1 MKKKFLAVL
10 LSASMAATVLAG
22 CGGSDSGTTSDQG
35 AADAA
40 AGSEAENADAQSGDE
55 AGADDSAQADQAA
68 DAQTDAGEE
77 TKGAGDAIVTEP
89 TELTYIFAD
98 GDEGAKASMN
108 EIVEKFNETY
118 PDITVTIE
126 PGNGGAYS
134 EFIKTKDS
142 VGEFPDVMEMRDT
155 AMYVRAGK
163 LEPLPDDIVALFR
176 TTTEF
181 DGKVYTAPLG
191 GENTNGIIYNK
202 AYFDEN
208 GWTEPATYDEFITL
222 CQNIK
227 DKGDMAPLVV
237 GGQDIWHMGFWFHKA
252 YNDQVLSKDVD
263 FIKHCYEGTKDFS
276 DETFK
281 ATFEELQTIMQY
293 AQEGWV
299 STPDAQITTFLVNDM
314 AAMMYSGTHMFSQI
328 AQADPEFE
336 MGWFAVSSPDG
347 KTRLV
352 GGGGA
357 GGLAISAESAK
368 DPNKKAAAEEFIR
381 FFYAPENYKIY
392 CETLSAIPSI
402 VADPGLDVLD
412 VFQEVIDANAS
423 ADDLAPMW
431 NGRVGENE
439 LPPDFRNFTYKTL
452 IEVLQG
458 TRDID
463 SACEELNKTWQVSSE
478 SFNPVTG
485 VGIE

>member
-1 MKKKFLAVL
+1 MKKKLLAVI
-10 LSASMAATVLAG
+10 LSSAMMAATLAG
-22 CGGSDSGTTSDQG
+22 CGGNADSAPVDNAAQTNTDDG
-35 AADAA
+35 AADDAA
-40 AGSEAENADAQSGDE
+40 ADNAEAPAAEDGATEEGAASGDSIV
-55 AGADDSAQADQAA
+55 SA
-68 DAQTDAGEE
+68 
-77 TKGAGDAIVTEP
+77 P

-108 EIVEKFNETY
+108 EIVNKFNETY

-163 LEPLPDDIVALFR
+163 LEPLSDDIVSLF
-176 TTTEF
+176 TTTTAF

-208 GWTEPATYDEFITL
+208 GWTEPTTYDEFIEL
-222 CQNIK
+222 CQKIA
-227 DKGDMAPLVV
+227 DQGDMAPLVV
-237 GGQDIWHMGFWFHKA
+237 GGQDMWHMGFWFHKA
-252 YNDQVLSKDVD
+252 YNDQVLSKDPD
-263 FIKHCYEGTKDFS
+263 FIKHCYEGSKDFS
-276 DETFK
+276 DETVK
-281 ATFEELQTIMQY
+281 ATFEEMKTIMQY

-328 AQADPEFE
+328 SQADPEFE
-336 MGWFAVSSPDG
+336 MGWFPVPSPDG

-352 GGGGA
+352 GGGGV

-368 DPNKKAAAEEFIR
+368 DPDKKAAAEAFIK

-392 CETLSAIPSI
+392 CETLSAIPAT
-402 VADPGLDVLD
+402 VDKPDLAVLD
-412 VFQEVIDANAS
+412 VFQEVIDANET

-463 SACEELNKTWQVSSE
+463 SACDELNKTWKVSME
-478 SFNPVTG
+478 SFNPITG

>member
-1 MKKKFLAVL
+1 MKKKVLAAVL
-10 LSASMAATVLAG
+10 SGAMIAAALTG
-22 CGGSDSGTTSDQG
+22 CGGNTDSTPADTKTDAADSGTENQA
-35 AADAA
+35 AAD
-40 AGSEAENADAQSGDE
+40 GAENADTAQASQEE
-55 AGADDSAQADQAA
+55 AADDGAEDTGSIVSA
-68 DAQTDAGEE
+68 
-77 TKGAGDAIVTEP
+77 P
-89 TELTYIFAD
+89 TELTFIFAD

-108 EIVEKFNETY
+108 EIVNKFNETY

-163 LEPLPDDIVALFR
+163 LEPLPDDIVSLFR
-176 TTTEF
+176 TTTAF
-181 DGKVYTAPLG
+181 DGKVYTAPFG

-202 AYFDEN
+202 TYFDEN
-208 GWTEPATYDEFITL
+208 GWTEPATYEEFIDL
-222 CQNIK
+222 CQKIA

-252 YNDQVLSKDVD
+252 YNDQVLSQDAD

-276 DETFK
+276 DDTFK
-281 ATFEELQTIMQY
+281 AVFEEMKTIMQY

-336 MGWFAVSSPDG
+336 MGWFAVPSPDG

-352 GGGGA
+352 GGGGV

-368 DPNKKAAAEEFIR
+368 DPDKKAAAEEFIR
-381 FFYAPENYKIY
+381 FFFQPDNYKVY
-392 CETLSAIPSI
+392 CETLSAIPST
-402 VADPGLDVLD
+402 VETPDLDVLD
-412 VFQEVIDANAS
+412 VFQEVIDANAT

-463 SACEELNKTWQVSSE
+463 SACEELNKTWQVSMQ
-478 SFNPVTG
+478 SFNPITG

>member
-1 MKKKFLAVL
+1 MKKKVLAVL
-10 LSASMAATVLAG
+10 LTSAMIAATLSG
-22 CGGSDSGTTSDQG
+22 CGGKEESAPADSGAETDTAQESQADDAQAESTQG
-35 AADAA
+35 ETEAA
-40 AGSEAENADAQSGDE
+40 AE
-55 AGADDSAQADQAA
+55 
-68 DAQTDAGEE
+68 DAG
-77 TKGAGDAIVTEP
+77 GIVSAP
-89 TELTYIFAD
+89 TELTFIFAD
-98 GDEGAKASMN
+98 GDEGAKSSMN
-108 EIVEKFNETY
+108 EIVNRFNEAY

-163 LEPLPDDIVALFR
+163 LEPLSDEIVSLFR
-176 TTTEF
+176 TTTAF
-181 DGKVYTAPLG
+181 DGKVYTVPLG

-202 AYFDEN
+202 TYFDEN
-208 GWTEPATYDEFITL
+208 GWTEPATYDEFIAL
-222 CQNIK
+222 CQAIA

-252 YNDQVLSKDVD
+252 YNDQVLSKDAD

-328 AQADPEFE
+328 SQADPEFE
-336 MGWFAVSSPDG
+336 MGWFAIPSPDG

-352 GGGGA
+352 GGGGI
-357 GGLAISAESAK
+357 GGLAISAEAAK
-368 DPNKKAAAEEFIR
+368 DPDKKAAAEAFIK
-381 FFYAPENYKIY
+381 FFYEPENYKVY
-392 CETLSAIPSI
+392 CETLSAIPAT
-402 VADPGLDVLD
+402 VETPDLDVMD
-412 VFQEVIDANAS
+412 VFQEVIDANAA

-463 SACEELNKTWQVSSE
+463 SACDELNKTWQVSMQ
-478 SFNPVTG
+478 SFNPITG

>member
-1 MKKKFLAVL
+1 MKKKVLATL
-10 LSASMAATVLAG
+10 LSTAMVITMLAG
-22 CGGSDSGTTSDQG
+22 CGGEEPAADGGNSSSQEESSSEISEESVQEESSSDEQEADTEGESEGTEG
-35 AADAA
+35 AAG
-40 AGSEAENADAQSGDE
+40 GSIV
-55 AGADDSAQADQAA
+55 SA
-68 DAQTDAGEE
+68 
-77 TKGAGDAIVTEP
+77 P
-89 TELTYIFAD
+89 TELTFIFAD
-98 GDEGAKASMN
+98 GDEGMKASMN
-108 EIVEKFNETY
+108 EIVNLFNETY

-134 EFIKTKDS
+134 EFLKTKDS
-142 VGEFPDVMEMRDT
+142 VGEFPDIMEMRDT
-155 AMYVRAGK
+155 AMYVRADK
-163 LEPLPDDIVALFR
+163 LEPLSDEIQSLFL
-176 TTTEF
+176 TTMEF
-181 DGKVYTAPLG
+181 DGNVYTAPLG
-191 GENTNGIIYNK
+191 GENTQGIIYNK
-202 AYFDEN
+202 KYFDDN
-208 GWTEPATYDEFITL
+208 NFSEPVTYEEFIAL
-222 CQNIK
+222 CQAIK

-237 GGQDIWHMGFWFHKA
+237 GGQDIWHMGFWFHKV
-252 YNDQVLSKDVD
+252 YNDQVLSKDAD

-276 DETFK
+276 DDTFK

-336 MGWFAVSSPDG
+336 MGWFAIPSPDG

-352 GGGGA
+352 GGGGV
-357 GGLAISAESAK
+357 GGLAISAEAAK
-368 DPNKKAAAEEFIR
+368 DPDKKAAAEEFIR

-392 CETLSAIPSI
+392 CETLSAIPSTTQ
-402 VADPGLDVLD
+402 APDLDVMD
-412 VFQEVIDANAS
+412 VFQEVIDANGT

-463 SACEELNKTWQVSSE
+463 SACEELNKTWQVSMQ
-478 SFNPVTG
+478 SFNPITG